1 LFQDVGVTIVEDAA
15 QAMGESWKGRKLGT
29 LGDVGF
35 FSLGRGKAF
44 STVEGGVILTD
55 RDDIAEALGRRVE
68 SLPGYGFWGLLKLV
82 SNAIGLM
89 LFIHPRLFWIP
100 RLLPFL
106 RLGETRYEPD
116 FPIAKMTSFQ
126 AGLASGWRRRIEDF
140 QGARTKG
147 AERWRAIL
155 AESKTHRPCIRV
167 GDATALLR
175 FPIRVSDEDR
185 RESLLRE
192 SDRLGLGVMPAYP
205 ASVDA
210 IPEVREM
217 IKETEFPV
225 AARLAREI
233 VTLPTHGYVGEED
246 IAELRAVIQR

>member
-1 LFQDVGVTIVEDAA
+1 
-15 QAMGESWKGRKLGT
+15 
-29 LGDVGF
+29 
-35 FSLGRGKAF
+35 
-44 STVEGGVILTD
+44 
-55 RDDIAEALGRRVE
+55 
-68 SLPGYGFWGLLKLV
+68 
-82 SNAIGLM
+82 
-89 LFIHPRLFWIP
+89 
-100 RLLPFL
+100 
-106 RLGETRYEPD
+106 
-116 FPIAKMTSFQ
+116 MTSFQ

-155 AESKTHRPCIRV
+155 AESKTHRPCVRT

-210 IPEVREM
+210 IPEVRGM
-217 IKETEFPV
+217 IKESEFPV

-233 VTLPTHGYVGEED
+233 VTLPTHGYVVEED
-246 IAELRAVIQR
+246 IAELRAAIQR